1 MDSLF
6 NSSNWVL
13 QVHIRTPPDASPENV
28 GVFVGSDPTDSVT
41 ALCWVRSS
49 TSFQMVYTR
58 RGKEQTPTH
67 ETQPKTGNPERQEK
81 ERKGRPTENR
91 TRPAD
96 KGEDRSSW
104 TNLRRRKPTTTS
116 ARNGPNL
123 PGERRTHDASTT
135 HAEFVRPSAFKLQPS
150 GRLKSGAQFQP
161 HRETRKESHQRNAAS
176 SLLSFAEKK
185 LLSWLPTVQRHWKR
199 KSDTLNTS
207 TSTGENQKGQQFT
220 LLRRITNSKVFP
232 SNAS

>member
-1 MDSLF
+1 MQLLHLTKSSNSDCENHTGTEESKTTEMDSLF

-81 ERKGRPTENR
+81 EKKRETDGKQNKTSGQGGRQKLLNQPDTAQTYN
-91 TRPAD
+91 
-96 KGEDRSSW
+96 
-104 TNLRRRKPTTTS
+104 NLSTQRAKPTWRAENAWCIHNACRVCEALGIQVTTLWT
-116 ARNGPNL
+116 A
-123 PGERRTHDASTT
+123 
-135 HAEFVRPSAFKLQPS
+135 
-150 GRLKSGAQFQP
+150 
-161 HRETRKESHQRNAAS
+161 
-176 SLLSFAEKK
+176 
-185 LLSWLPTVQRHWKR
+185 
-199 KSDTLNTS
+199 
-207 TSTGENQKGQQFT
+207 
-220 LLRRITNSKVFP
+220 
-232 SNAS
+232 